1 MLGLEL
7 VKDPATK
14 EPLPK
19 DATRALFQE
28 CLKRGLVAMCYSH
41 IIRINPPLV
50 ISEETALRGL
60 AILDEAM
67 QVVAREWGID

>member
-1 MLGLEL
+1 MTIFSVRRPILSLSR
-7 VKDPATK
+7 
-14 EPLPK
+14 PLQQLQP
-19 DATRALFQE
+19 TCF
-28 CLKRGLVAMCYSH
+28 SH

-67 QVVAREWGID
+67 GAMAREWGLD